1 MTNQSFPL
9 VVEARLPDEIAR
21 LHDLA
26 SNFWFSWHRLTRQLF
41 FSLDSD
47 LWWRVGRNPR
57 VFLARV
63 DQSRLDNAAQSDTFL
78 AAYRKVLAEFDSY
91 LEQKLD
97 GYRAAGLG
105 HDDLIAYF
113 CAEFGYHES
122 FPIYSGGLGILA
134 GDHCKTASDLRL
146 PFVAVGLLYRRG
158 YFNQSID
165 RHGNQHAQH
174 ANLEAG
180 EAPVQPVTDADGNEL
195 SVKCPMQGREV
206 SVKLWEA
213 RVGRVPVLLLDT
225 DIDENDAESREITRV
240 LYGGGEERRIQ
251 QEVILG
257 IGGVRALRATGREPR
272 VWHINEGHAAFQS
285 LERIRELVSDGL
297 SFDEARE
304 AVAASTV
311 FTTHTP
317 VAAGHDVFHR
327 DLVLNYFRGFVGG
340 LGLTEEEFLRL
351 GADGAGTQE
360 FNMTQ
365 LAINT
370 SRSVNGVSRIHG
382 RVSSE
387 ICASAWPEV
396 PPVENPVGFVTNGV
410 HVPTFL
416 EQEWTDLFEQQ
427 LGVGWS
433 GQLTSDDVVRRVE
446 DIPDGRYWYAHQR
459 VKSNMLISLRDRLL
473 RQFARNNV
481 SDAHAQRML
490 KYLNPENPDVLTI
503 GFARRF
509 ATYKRATLLFRDLGW
524 LQQIVGNDTR
534 PVVFLFAGKAHP
546 ADEPGQGLL
555 REVHRISNEPE
566 FVGKVLLV
574 EGYDMSL
581 GRLLT
586 AGVDVWLNTPVAPLE
601 ASGTSGMKAA
611 INGTVN
617 LSVLDGW
624 WAEAFDGTN
633 GWGIPPS
640 AAEDPGERDAEDAQ
654 TLYET
659 LQDEVIPLYYDRS
672 GKGGI
677 SPGWVARSK
686 RSMVSVL
693 PHFNSSRV
701 LHDYL
706 VGYYGPAASHGKR
719 LAAEGHAPARE
730 LAAWKQRVQAAW
742 PGVRISLKSATPAAL
757 RTGDPLEVSVS
768 VELAGLAPEDV
779 RVECIV
785 HREVCS
791 EVMVPLQRF
800 AGHGPIGDGVREYDD
815 TQVYVA
821 PFEPAAEG
829 PADGSQFYQLSFT
842 SPWSGAMRYEIRAV
856 PQHPSLLHP
865 YEAGLMRW
873 L

>member
-9 VVEARLPDEIAR
+9 LVEARVPDDIAR

-41 FSLDSD
+41 FSLDAD

-57 VFLARV
+57 VFLSRIDQAR
-63 DQSRLDNAAQSDTFL
+63 LENAAESETFL
-78 AAYRKVLAEFDSY
+78 SAYRKVLAEFDSY
-91 LEQKLD
+91 LEQELD
-97 GYRAAGLG
+97 GYKAAGLSD
-105 HDDLIAYF
+105 DDLVAYF

-134 GDHCKTASDLRL
+134 GDHCKTASDMRL

-158 YFNQSID
+158 FFNQSID
-165 RHGNQHAQH
+165 RHGNQHANY

-180 EAPVQPVTDADGNEL
+180 EAPVLPAMDAGGNEVYVQCRVQG
-195 SVKCPMQGREV
+195 SEVAVKV
-206 SVKLWEA
+206 WEA

-225 DIDENDAESREITRV
+225 DIEQNDGKSREITRV

-251 QEVILG
+251 QELILG
-257 IGGVRALRATGREPR
+257 IGGVRALRATGRQPR

-285 LERIRELVSDGL
+285 LERIRELVNAGL

-304 AVAASTV
+304 AIAANTV

-327 DLVLNYFRGFVGG
+327 DLVLNYFRDFAGE
-340 LGLTEEEFLRL
+340 LQLTEDEFLRL
-351 GADGAGTQE
+351 GADATGGRE

-382 RVSSE
+382 RVSAE

-396 PPVENPVGFVTNGV
+396 PPAENPVGFVTNGV
-410 HVPTFL
+410 HVPTFI

-427 LGVGWS
+427 IGAGWA
-433 GQLTSDDVVRRVE
+433 GQLTSIDLAKRVE
-446 DIPDGRYWYAHQR
+446 EIPDGRYWYAHQR
-459 VKSNMLISLRDRLL
+459 VKSNMLVALRDRLR
-473 RQFARNNV
+473 RQFARNNI
-481 SDAHAQRML
+481 SDAHVQRQL
-490 KYLNPENPDVLTI
+490 KYLNPDNPDVLTI

-524 LQQIVGNDTR
+524 LQQIVDSDDR

-546 ADEPGQGLL
+546 ADEPGQDLL
-555 REVHRISNEPE
+555 REVHRISNEPG
-566 FVGKVLLV
+566 FVGKVILV
-574 EGYDMSL
+574 EGYDMGL

-640 AAEDPGERDAEDAQ
+640 VNEDPGERDAEDAR

-659 LQDEVIPLYYDRS
+659 LQDEVIPMYYDRS
-672 GKGGI
+672 GKGGL

-686 RSMVSVL
+686 RSMVTVL
-693 PHFNSSRV
+693 PDFNSRRV

-706 VGYYGPAASHGKR
+706 VGYYGPAAAHGSLLTADDHA
-719 LAAEGHAPARE
+719 LARD
-730 LAAWKQRVQAAW
+730 LSAWKKRVHNAW
-742 PGVRISLKSATPAAL
+742 PGVHISLLSGPQAAMAA
-757 RTGDPLEVSVS
+757 GDALKVDVA
-768 VELAGLAPEDV
+768 VELAGLEPEDV
-779 RVECIV
+779 RVECVV
-785 HREVCS
+785 HREMCS

-800 AGHGPIGDGVREYDD
+800 AGHGPVGDGLRELDGEL
-815 TQVYVA
+815 VYVA
-821 PFEPAAEG
+821 PFEPAAERA
-829 PADGSQFYQLSFT
+829 ADGKHHYHLSFV
-842 SPWSGAMRYEIRAV
+842 SPWTGAMRYEIRAV
-856 PQHPSLLHP
+856 PRHPALLHP
-865 YEAGLMRW
+865 YETGLMRW